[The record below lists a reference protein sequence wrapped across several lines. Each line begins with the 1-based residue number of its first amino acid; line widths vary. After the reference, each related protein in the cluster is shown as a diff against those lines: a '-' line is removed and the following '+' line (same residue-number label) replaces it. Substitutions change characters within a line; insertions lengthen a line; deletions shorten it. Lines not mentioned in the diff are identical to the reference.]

1 MDPKAII
8 YTDCLVYDTDTR
20 TFIDASVVTRGERIA
35 DIIPSGSAL
44 PDGEIISLGGRYMI
58 PGLVDVHTHGR
69 GGFDFNTATAEDYI
83 AIALSY
89 ARAGTTAVMPTL
101 ASAPLDSLEESV
113 RAIAAFKSSPGAAV
127 FAGVHLEGRYL
138 SHPKRGAHPEKL
150 LSNPSS
156 DEIRHFKTLA
166 GDTRMRLSI
175 APELDGSDDMIHT
188 ALELGVTVSAAHT
201 DANYDELIH
210 AVDEGVT
217 GFTHTFNCM
226 RPIHHRDPGG
236 AGAALLCDRAYAE
249 FICDGMHIS
258 PEMILLSHK
267 VKAPDRFVLITDS
280 MEAAGC
286 PDGEYSIAG
295 LPVFVKD
302 GKAVNI
308 EGALAGS
315 TLDMFTGLVN
325 YMKFCALSLEDALP
339 MATVNPARM
348 ICADDELGSISVG
361 KRADLIVISD
371 KDNPTIDTVI
381 AGGKEVK

>member
-1 MDPKAII
+1 MDSKVKI
-8 YTDCLVYDTDTR
+8 YTDCHVYDTDGG
-20 TFIDASVVTRGERIA
+20 TFIKASVVVVGDRI
-35 DIIPSGSAL
+35 DSIVKDGDPL
-44 PDGEIISLGGRYMI
+44 PHGEIVFLGGKYVI
-58 PGLVDVHTHGR
+58 PGLVDVHSHGR
-69 GGFDFNTATAEDYI
+69 GGFDFNTASPEDYG
-83 AIALSY
+83 AIAYSY
-89 ARAGTTAVMPTL
+89 AKSGTTAVMPTL
-101 ASAPLDSLEESV
+101 ASDTLDSLEASV
-113 RAIAAFKSSPGAAV
+113 KAIAEYENTPGRAA

-138 SHPKRGAHPEKL
+138 SHAKRGAHPENL
-150 LSNPSS
+150 LSNPSA
-156 DEIRHFKTLA
+156 DEIRSFKTLA

-201 DANYDELIH
+201 DANYEQLIH
-210 AVDEGVT
+210 AVDEGIT

-236 AGAALLCDRAYAE
+236 AGASLLCDKAYSE

-267 VKAPDRFVLITDS
+267 VKAPDKFVLITDS

-286 PDGEYSIAG
+286 PDGDYSIAG
-295 LPVFVKD
+295 LPVIVKD

-315 TLDMFTGLVN
+315 TLDMFTGMVN
-325 YMKFCALSLEDALP
+325 YMRFCSIPLEEAIP
-339 MATVNPARM
+339 KATINPAKM
-348 ICADDELGSISVG
+348 IGADGELGSIAPG
-361 KRADLIVISD
+361 KRADFIVICD
-371 KDNPTIDTVI
+371 PENPEIDTVI

>member
-1 MDPKAII
+1 MDSNVKI
-8 YTDCLVYDTDTR
+8 YTDCQVYNTDSHS
-20 TFIDASVVTRGERIA
+20 FEEASVVVCNDRIKSV
-35 DIIPSGSAL
+35 IKTGKGL
-44 PDGEIISLGGRYMI
+44 PEGVIISLGGRYVI
-58 PGLVDVHTHGR
+58 PGLVDVHSHGR
-69 GGFDFNTATAEDYI
+69 GGYDFNVAKAEEYAD
-83 AIALSY
+83 IALSY
-89 ARAGTTAVMPTL
+89 AKAGTTAVMPTL
-101 ASAPLDSLEESV
+101 ASAPLDSLEYSV
-113 RAIAAFKSSPGAAV
+113 KAIADFENIPGRAA

-138 SHPKRGAHPEKL
+138 SLSKRGAHPEKL
-150 LSNPSS
+150 LANPSS
-156 DEIRHFKTLA
+156 EEIRAFKTLA

-175 APELDGSDDMIHT
+175 APEIDGSDDMIHT

-201 DANYDELIH
+201 DANYGQLLH
-210 AVDEGVT
+210 AVDEGIT

-236 AGAALLCDRAYAE
+236 AGASLLIDSAYSE
-249 FICDGMHIS
+249 FICDGMHIA

-267 VKAPDRFVLITDS
+267 VKNPDRFVLVTDS

-325 YMKFCALSLEDALP
+325 YMKFTFISLEEALP
-339 MATVNPARM
+339 KATINPAKM
-348 ICADDELGSISVG
+348 IGTDDEFGSIDEG
-361 KRADLIVISD
+361 KRADFIIISD
-371 KDNPTIDTVI
+371 PKSPVIDTVI
-381 AGGKEVK
+381 AGGKEVI